1 MNHDNILQTLHS
13 LSSKLGMELLSIKLH
28 ELDLLYCE
36 KDVQVIRDSVIDEVC
51 AVMCITRAYLLDPI
65 SHREEKKQWSIC
77 FVCAIL
83 KNQFNFTLAMIKVIF
98 DIDSANVS
106 RRVIKINTLNLKS
119 KYDVPTIQLYN
130 KVIENLIEKK
140 VILK

>member
-1 MNHDNILQTLHS
+1 MKQDNILQTLHS

-36 KDVQVIRDSVIDEVC
+36 KDVQAIIDGVIDEVC
-51 AVMCITRAYLLDPI
+51 EVMGVTRAYLLDPI
-65 SHREEKKQWSIC
+65 SHREEKKQWSIS

-83 KNQFNFTLAMIKVIF
+83 KNHFNFTLASIKVVF

-106 RRVIKINTLNLKS
+106 RRVIKVNQLNSKS

-130 KVIENLIEKK
+130 KVVENLCEKK

>member
-1 MNHDNILQTLHS
+1 MKQDNILKTLHS

-36 KDVQVIRDSVIDEVC
+36 KDVKAIIDGVIDEVC
-51 AVMCITRAYLLDPI
+51 AVMGITKAYLLDPI
-65 SHREEKKQWSIC
+65 SHREEKKQWSIN

-83 KNQFNFTLAMIKVIF
+83 KNQFNFTLASIKVVF
-98 DIDSANVS
+98 DIDSGNVS
-106 RRVIKINTLNLKS
+106 RRVIKINQLNS
-119 KYDVPTIQLYN
+119 RNKYDAPTIQLYN